1 MIQTLHALSQSS
13 PIAMGAPARA
23 PSKPS
28 DGGFAL
34 LLQTAPDQLASA
46 SATAATA
53 QAPAPVAPG
62 LNLARL
68 MLGADQITQ
77 GKPGET
83 SPESPEITALK
94 TADGAGQVDTVL
106 PAVPAQPPVVDGVS
120 PPKAPLGISA
130 DAPTTP
136 GSEAL
141 TTDGTVS
148 ALIQPQT
155 AEGQTATSVRMADSS
170 QQDVG
175 NADVAK
181 QVKGADATVATNAP
195 SEALTASARADGTTS
210 DRVDATKGG
219 GPVPSITRP
228 AETASPQEAATDPG
242 LAAQAGTAID
252 PAETSKPLAPDT
264 KPDVGPAQTI
274 AQTAERNAGQH
285 ADGQPDHDTDHPQ
298 ADTGRRQASGE
309 GAPPAPTLVAATG
322 AAVPAPSAPQ
332 FDMTQQASANQAGP
346 TLDVQDPQWT
356 RDLGLIAEDIM
367 RTGAGELELK
377 LNPEKLG
384 AMTLRIDMIEGRASV
399 TIVTETPEAAKLM
412 MDNQSRLSE
421 QMQRSGFDLNQTV
434 SHNASSG
441 GSEGQS
447 SRRGTAA
454 GSHGTGHS
462 EDQQDVGQD
471 TGAPRSQSRSGVDL
485 VA

>member
-1 MIQTLHALSQSS
+1 MIQTLHALSQSN

-34 LLQTAPDQLASA
+34 LLQTAPDQLSSA
-46 SATAATA
+46 PTTTPTA

-62 LNLARL
+62 VNLARL
-68 MLGADQITQ
+68 MLGADQITH
-77 GKPGET
+77 GTPGET

-94 TADGAGQVDTVL
+94 TAEGAGQVDTVL
-106 PAVPAQPPVVDGVS
+106 PTVPALPPVVEGVS
-120 PPKAPLGISA
+120 PPTAPSGISA

-136 GSEAL
+136 GAEAL
-141 TTDGTVS
+141 TTDGTVP

-155 AEGQTATSVRMADSS
+155 GEGQTAMDGAKADSS

-175 NADVAK
+175 TAEVAE
-181 QVKGADATVATNAP
+181 QVKGVDATVTTNAP

-210 DRVDATKGG
+210 DRVDVTKGS
-219 GPVPSITRP
+219 GPTPSITRP
-228 AETASPQEAATDPG
+228 AETASPQEAAKDPG
-242 LAAQAGTAID
+242 LASQAGTAMD

-264 KPDVGPAQTI
+264 KPDAGPVQTI

-285 ADGQPDHDTDHPQ
+285 ADGQPGHDADQPK
-298 ADTGRRQASGE
+298 ADTGKRPASSE

-322 AAVPAPSAPQ
+322 AVPAPSAAQ
-332 FDMTQQASANQAGP
+332 FDMTQQTSANQGGP

-384 AMTLRIDMIEGRASV
+384 AMTLRIDMIDGRASV

-412 MDNQSRLSE
+412 MDNQFRLSE

-454 GSHGTGHS
+454 GSHGMGQS
-462 EDQQDVGQD
+462 EDQQDPGQD